1 MVEFTGKL
9 FYPLHSDSPSGT
21 EEDRVKTGHV
31 LLKKERLSFRGSEPC
46 ERPYWRV
53 SQFDFAPEGN
63 PAVTFFGFPFLA
75 IPVLPAHFFPP

>member
-1 MVEFTGKL
+1 MVEFTAKL

-46 ERPYWRV
+46 ERPY
-53 SQFDFAPEGN
+53 
-63 PAVTFFGFPFLA
+63 
-75 IPVLPAHFFPP
+75 